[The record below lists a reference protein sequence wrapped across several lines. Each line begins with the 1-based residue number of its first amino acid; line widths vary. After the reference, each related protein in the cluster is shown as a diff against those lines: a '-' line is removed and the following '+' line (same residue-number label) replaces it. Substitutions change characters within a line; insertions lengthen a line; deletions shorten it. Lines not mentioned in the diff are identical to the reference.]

1 MPAKYRAKLNIHKE
15 LLEKSKATSNN
26 RKRICPKEY
35 LTLWPSCGTEAGH
48 SFMNWTLPQL
58 ACGIE
63 AGRSSM
69 NWTLPQLVSKTVSI
83 ETTALKR
90 T

>member
-1 MPAKYRAKLNIHKE
+1 
-15 LLEKSKATSNN
+15 
-26 RKRICPKEY
+26 
-35 LTLWPSCGTEAGH
+35 
-48 SFMNWTLPQL
+48 MNWTLPQL

-83 ETTALKR
+83 ETATLKR